1 MRGLLLRAAPVAALT
16 ALAGCGGGDDDYA
29 NEPRPATPIVVSAA
43 IVGDEVSVSPKRFGA
58 GLVNFVVT
66 NQTGEARRLRVE
78 TDEIGGTQA
87 GMRAQSPEIPPR
99 GTGTLKADLRQ
110 GTYRLSIEGGG
121 DERSERLDVGAPRPS
136 AQNELLLP

>member
-1 MRGLLLRAAPVAALT
+1 
-16 ALAGCGGGDDDYA
+16 
-29 NEPRPATPIVVSAA
+29 VSAA

-66 NQTGEARRLRVE
+66 NQTGVTRRLRVE

-87 GMRAQSPEIPPR
+87 GMRAQSPEIQPR

-110 GTYRLSIEGGG
+110 GTYRLSVEGGG
-121 DERSERLDVGAPRPS
+121 SEERSVRLDVGAPRDS